1 MGSLRDIK
9 GRIVSVKKTKKIT
22 QAMKMVAAA
31 KFKRAQNNL
40 DHSKKYGD
48 ALQGILD
55 DMSTRME
62 PDNLPTVFTGNPSG
76 KEVIILVTADRGLC
90 GGFNTNIIKAAQNYI
105 ADHTGNPLELFIIG
119 NKAAQFFKN
128 KDITIHEQHTHL
140 GDHLTAEHV
149 SDLITPVTE
158 KVKSGEIGKV
168 TLFYN
173 RFISAIANEQ
183 ESQQVY
189 PLALK
194 DWTPNKR
201 LENADYIYESGKE
214 ATLNAFA
221 AEYVSYQIYQAL
233 LNSQASE
240 EGSRMAAMD
249 SATNNATDVI
259 YDLSLEYNRS
269 RQAAITT
276 EISEIVAGATSLG

>member
-40 DHSKKYGD
+40 EHSKNYGN
-48 ALQGILD
+48 ALQAIID
-55 DMSTRME
+55 DMATRME
-62 PDNLPTVFTGNPSG
+62 PDNLPTVFTGNPNA
-76 KEVIILVTADRGLC
+76 KEVVILVTADRGLC

-105 ADHTGNPLELFIIG
+105 TSKKETDLELFIIG

-128 KDITIHEQHTHL
+128 KEVTIHEQHTHL
-140 GDHLTAEHV
+140 GDHLTSEKIAA
-149 SDLITPVTE
+149 LIAPVTE
-158 KVKSGEIGKV
+158 KVKNREVGKV
-168 TLFYN
+168 TLFFN
-173 RFISAIANEQ
+173 RFISAITNEQ
-183 ESQQVY
+183 ESKQIY
-189 PLALK
+189 PLELK
-194 DWTPNKR
+194 DWEPQKR

-214 ATLNAFA
+214 QTLNAFA

-233 LNSQASE
+233 LNSQAAE

-249 SATNNATDVI
+249 SATSNASDVI